1 MTNIT
6 GEVERT
12 FALLDAAEQRHREE
26 ARSRATQEPVTPEQ
40 HQEQFAAELATRL
53 RDSQSTW
60 VTFT

>member
-1 MTNIT
+1 VTDFQKTLN
-6 GEVERT
+6 
-12 FALLDAAEQRHREE
+12 LLDAAEERHREE

-53 RDSQSTW
+53 RDSQSSW